1 MKLALLVFFFVCT
14 NFSLQSEDDK
24 ISTADELKK
33 LGVTKPGHIARLK
46 KAINMLPDVP
56 FARDVPVSF
65 QVENLK
71 EIFANS
77 GEKHVCILEKVT
89 GKNLKRD

>member
-1 MKLALLVFFFVCT
+1 MNRNVFTVHEAGFACFFVCT
-14 NFSLQSEDDK
+14 NFSLQSENDK

-33 LGVTKPGHIARLK
+33 LGVTKPGHIARLT

-65 QVENLK
+65 
-71 EIFANS
+71 
-77 GEKHVCILEKVT
+77 
-89 GKNLKRD
+89 